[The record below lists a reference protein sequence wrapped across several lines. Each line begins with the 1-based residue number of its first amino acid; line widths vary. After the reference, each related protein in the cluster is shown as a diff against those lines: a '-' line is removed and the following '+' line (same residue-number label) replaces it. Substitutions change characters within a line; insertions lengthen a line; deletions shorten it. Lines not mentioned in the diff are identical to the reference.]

1 MNIPKLKGYLLEKGV
16 SYHDCATATNMS
28 VTSFSN
34 KLNGK
39 SNLDIVEIND
49 LVTFLKM
56 PYDLAMEIFLPNN
69 LHDMQANN
77 K

>member
-1 MNIPKLKGYLLEKGV
+1 MNIPKLKGYLLEKGA
-16 SYHDCATATNMS
+16 SYSECAKATNMS
-28 VTSFSN
+28 ITSFSN

-56 PYDLAMEIFLPNN
+56 PQDVAAEIFLTSN
-69 LHDMQANN
+69 LH
-77 K
+77 